1 MLRRPPRSTLFPY
14 TTLFRSVS
22 IFVVPWP
29 AIGPVEHLAAAQAQ
43 CRPLRAPQTFLHRC
57 SKNQQP
63 AQAAPPHRQTFS
75 GGSAPSRGRS
85 VLRNFRAAKVQRL
98 QTVPL
103 PLSNRSNPDKLA
115 QVRAALQTGEGS
127 TSSLPAERPS
137 RRADRR
143 LIPVLARTQVHP
155 SHHSGARLAP

>member
-57 SKNQQP
+57 SKNQ
-63 AQAAPPHRQTFS
+63 
-75 GGSAPSRGRS
+75 RS
-85 VLRNFRAAKVQRL
+85 EEHTSELQSHSDLVCRL
-98 QTVPL
+98 LLEKKKKKKKKNNQK
-103 PLSNRSNPDKLA
+103 SNKIKA
-115 QVRAALQTGEGS
+115 IQ
-127 TSSLPAERPS
+127 
-137 RRADRR
+137 
-143 LIPVLARTQVHP
+143 
-155 SHHSGARLAP
+155 